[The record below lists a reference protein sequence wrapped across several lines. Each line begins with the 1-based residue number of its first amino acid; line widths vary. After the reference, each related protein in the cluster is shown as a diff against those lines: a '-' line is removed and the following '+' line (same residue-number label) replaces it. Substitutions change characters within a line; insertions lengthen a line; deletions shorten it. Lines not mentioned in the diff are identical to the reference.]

1 MVTPLNVIVENPTSN
16 EKANG
21 GTIKR
26 NLTLGIY
33 FFLLNNH
40 VFSHLETFFADEWL
54 QLVVKYKLCVLLQIL
69 WHFTSP
75 SLYNASSE
83 QKRFKKNKFSDNE
96 RFANYVSY

>member
-21 GTIKR
+21 GTIIKR

-75 SLYNASSE
+75 S
-83 QKRFKKNKFSDNE
+83 
-96 RFANYVSY
+96 